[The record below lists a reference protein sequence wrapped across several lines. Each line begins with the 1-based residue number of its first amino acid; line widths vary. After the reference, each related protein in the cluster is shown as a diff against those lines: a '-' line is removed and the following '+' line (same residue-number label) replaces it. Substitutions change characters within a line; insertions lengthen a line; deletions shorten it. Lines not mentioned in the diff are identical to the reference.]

1 MAIIGVLALC
11 FSSFA
16 ATDAVYELDGLATS
30 GSTIVG
36 SISTST
42 GYDTLAASD
51 SSGVLLSNWIPKKG
65 FDYIL
70 VVGTITGTGSD
81 SVALQIVV
89 DCKDANGNVIYRA
102 TPDSITTG
110 AGGAFN
116 LDIGTIDA
124 AGGAGVAVG
133 HKYDVKLKTYTGA
146 GTQAILNRLYVY
158 RARPVSIGRDW
169 SVGR

>member
-30 GSTIVG
+30 GVTIVG

-42 GYDTLAASD
+42 AYDTLAASD
-51 SSGVLLSNWIPKKG
+51 SSGVLLSNWIPRKG

-89 DCKDANGNVIYRA
+89 DCKDASGNVIYRA
-102 TPDSITTG
+102 TPDSVTTA

-116 LDIGTIDA
+116 LDIGTIE
-124 AGGAGVAVG
+124 GAVG